1 MKERPIL
8 FSDAMALAAFNG
20 SKTQTRRII
29 RPAITEQINP
39 VWMAELECFQWASKE
54 SQRRCPYGAVGDRLW
69 VRESYYQ
76 FGHWEPVTDAKTKGG
91 KQKWRFVADFREIR
105 FENPAGSA
113 LRLGRHSKD
122 SESMAWHK
130 RLARFMP
137 RSACRNV
144 LEITGI
150 RIERLR
156 NITQDDSKREGIMP
170 VCDVS
175 GKEFGWLD
183 YTEPDS
189 LPFDYN
195 KPRASFKSLWDTING
210 PASWDLNPWVWVI
223 EFKRVE
229 VAK

>member
-1 MKERPIL
+1 
-8 FSDAMALAAFNG
+8 
-20 SKTQTRRII
+20 
-29 RPAITEQINP
+29 
-39 VWMAELECFQWASKE
+39 
-54 SQRRCPYGAVGDRLW
+54 
-69 VRESYYQ
+69 
-76 FGHWEPVTDAKTKGG
+76 
-91 KQKWRFVADFREIR
+91 
-105 FENPAGSA
+105 
-113 LRLGRHSKD
+113 
-122 SESMAWHK
+122 
-130 RLARFMP
+130 MP

-150 RIERLR
+150 RIERLQD
-156 NITQDDSKREGIMP
+156 ITHDDSMREGIMP